1 MVVLALVVVLFPP
14 PNHLQSL
21 SFDAQAKG
29 GKVRL
34 KSLCTGWRVETCWD
48 LVSTAKGGMLVNDFS
63 PLSSLWAPHYGGR
76 SG

>member
-14 PNHLQSL
+14 SNPLQSL
-21 SFDAQAKG
+21 SFDAQGKG

-34 KSLCTGWRVETCWD
+34 KSLHTGWQVETCWN
-48 LVSTAKGGMLVNDFS
+48 LASTVKSGVLVNDPS
-63 PLSSLWAPHYGGR
+63 PVSPLWAPHYGRR